1 MYREHFNL
9 REVPFALTP
18 DASFL
23 FCHGGYQAALNVLL
37 VALAG
42 GEGFIKITGEVGT
55 GKTLLCRR
63 FLETLDE
70 PYLTAYVPN
79 PLLAPGELYRA
90 VADELGA
97 SLPAACDAHDALKRL
112 ADRLIELAG
121 AGRRVVLCID
131 EAQAMSDRTLEA
143 LRLLSNLETEKRKL
157 LHIVLF
163 GQPEL
168 DRRLAGYNLRQLRQR
183 IAFAY
188 RLPALDH
195 RDTAAYVRHRLRAAG
210 ARDEALFTRGAL
222 RRLWHASR
230 GIPRLINVLAHKA
243 LLAAFGRGERSVRP
257 THVRAAARDT
267 ADARRGWLPWRLPG
281 IGRRAE

>member
-1 MYREHFNL
+1 MYRQHFNL
-9 REVPFALTP
+9 REIPFALTP
-18 DASFL
+18 DISFL
-23 FCHGGYQAALNVLL
+23 FRHGGYQAALNVLL

-63 FLETLDE
+63 FLETLDK
-70 PYLTAYVPN
+70 PYLSAYVPN

-90 VADELGA
+90 VADELSA
-97 SLPAACDAHDALKRL
+97 PIPATCDVHETLRRL
-112 ADRLIELAG
+112 DDRLLELGA
-121 AGRRVVLCID
+121 AGRRVGLCID
-131 EAQAMSDRTLEA
+131 EAQTMSDRTLEA

-168 DRRLAGYNLRQLRQR
+168 DRRLAGYGLRQLRQR

-188 RLPALDH
+188 RLPSLDC
-195 RDTAAYVRHRLRAAG
+195 RDTADYVRHRLRAAG

-222 RRLWHASR
+222 RRLWYASR

-243 LLAAFGRGERSVRP
+243 LLAAFGRGERTIR
-257 THVRAAARDT
+257 TRHVRAAVRDT
-267 ADARRGWLPWRLPG
+267 PDARRGWMCWRWPG
-281 IGRRAE
+281 IGRRIG